1 MIPPLQQ
8 ILIWPNRVRD
18 VGAFFFFFY
27 LLGLFLC
34 LAPFPVTLSSPH
46 PFTSLKQ
53 LHRIHCHA
61 SLLRAFQAEGT
72 GPGQMGS
79 PGNPA
84 GAYVSSPACD
94 FDMLCTHLQ
103 IRTVAQSHQPSQVTG
118 RTSNSQVGLASSSS
132 VHSSGPS
139 GMLSIHSMA
148 QDRWVTSKHLSRTC

>member
-1 MIPPLQQ
+1 MWVL
-8 ILIWPNRVRD
+8 
-18 VGAFFFFFY
+18 FFFFF
-27 LLGLFLC
+27 LLTGPIFV
-34 LAPFPVTLSSPH
+34 PGTLPCDSVSSPH

-53 LHRIHCHA
+53 LHSIHCHA

-103 IRTVAQSHQPSQVTG
+103 IRTVAQSHQPSQLTG